1 LDSSLTELQ
10 KINFWIVGIFWEIW
24 CAGHV
29 MVITLSFNPIVNGIE
44 NLIPRYQSVAVDKS
58 SISLTEYTANSRLY
72 ISLNSL
78 IQRPIFYVGAAA
90 VPIVMGDPFL
100 GGR

>member
-1 LDSSLTELQ
+1 
-10 KINFWIVGIFWEIW
+10 
-24 CAGHV
+24 

-100 GGR
+100 SGR